1 MASIILVTHTTSENG
16 LPMTTTASTYQ
27 TDYLPL
33 PHRPF
38 GKTGQRVPL
47 LGLGTAPGGT
57 GLKDEEA
64 IRLFNRAIDLGV
76 TYVDTAPMYGRAQ
89 RQLSEIVPERREEM
103 FLVSKALTE
112 DGAEAQRILE
122 DNLRELK
129 TDYLDLMFVH
139 SVGSHDVGKVLS
151 PTGSL
156 AALRSAK
163 QQGLVRHIGVT
174 AHNNPW
180 KVLRVLEESD
190 IDVLMIALN
199 FADHFTYGFDG
210 EVLSLARQKDVAV
223 AAMKVYG
230 GATGMK
236 YEKPIASAM
245 QTDGFTDYERALRY
259 ALGLPGVG
267 TAVVGVFSEEE
278 LEQNIQW
285 VRRYQPLT
293 VEEEESL
300 RSQGQQIARQ
310 WGPHFGPV
318 DASE

>member
-1 MASIILVTHTTSENG
+1 
-16 LPMTTTASTYQ
+16 MTTTASITQ
-27 TDYLPL
+27 TTHLPL
-33 PHRPF
+33 PHRRF
-38 GKTGQRVPL
+38 GKTGERVPL

-57 GLKDEEA
+57 GLGDDEA

-76 TYVDTAPMYGRAQ
+76 TYVDTAPLYGRAQ
-89 RQLSEIVPERREEM
+89 KQLGEIVPARREEM

-112 DGAEAQRILE
+112 DGAEAQRIVE
-122 DNLRELK
+122 DSLRDLK
-129 TDYLDLMFVH
+129 TDYLDLVFVH
-139 SVGSHDVGKVLS
+139 SVGSHDVENILS

-156 AALRSAK
+156 AALRAAK
-163 QQGLVRHIGVT
+163 QQGLIRHIGVS

-210 EVLSLARQKDVAV
+210 DVLSMAREKDVAV

-230 GATGMK
+230 GATDMK
-236 YEKPIASAM
+236 YDKPIASAV
-245 QTDGFTDYERALRY
+245 QTGGFTDYERALRY

-278 LEQNIQW
+278 LEQNVEWI
-285 VRRYQPLT
+285 RRYQPLT

-300 RSQGQQIARQ
+300 LAQGRQIAEQ

-318 DASE
+318 NDSE